1 MSGKQK
7 ACGWRGHIAGT
18 RAASSGYTRHW
29 AQCPGWESHPQCQ
42 TQSVCPR
49 LAFCHVP
56 FKSPPF
62 QCCFFL
68 IGRTL
73 ASSSFPCFCRIN
85 SWTLLTVIVFL
96 PFLVKR
102 AQDSI
107 HQLILEIH
115 VHKTS
120 NKKGLGFATAALLG
134 MVKVGSKRRCSRW
147 VIGHVKEEAW
157 FFPEFRCLLAV

>member
-7 ACGWRGHIAGT
+7 ACGWRGRIAGT
-18 RAASSGYTRHW
+18 RAASSRYTWHW

-42 TQSVCPR
+42 TQNVCPC

-56 FKSPPF
+56 FWSPPF
-62 QCCFFL
+62 QCCFFFFFKL
-68 IGRTL
+68 EGPWPHL
-73 ASSSFPCFCRIN
+73 FFFCLCRIN

-96 PFLVKR
+96 PFPVKT
-102 AQDSI
+102 AQEGI
-107 HQLILEIH
+107 HQLILDFH

-134 MVKVGSKRRCSRW
+134 MVKVGSKERCSRW
-147 VIGHVKEEAW
+147 VIGHVKEEAH
-157 FFPEFRCLLAV
+157 FFSWV